1 MSKLSNLQFLNPSA
15 NSSGD
20 PTHEYIDIQVVNNA
34 NTYEPQPIVFN
45 QIKTSNIIDSCND
58 YYLSVVKWSF
68 NSNIPQIVP
77 HLRLSTS
84 NFPNLPYDGETI
96 YYVNIGYGTTQA
108 TATFVQ
114 SVAKAVFFQPE
125 NGYIPQPQYQPTQ
138 QELYKNPFFYIY
150 SVENFLKMVNDALVE
165 SFDAAKVEFAG
176 LLDDASPPRFVW
188 NTSTNKLNLIVSK
201 EFVEG
206 LETNTFY
213 ISMNCPLY
221 NLFDTFP
228 SYCKSLSTGL
238 SAQNNFIFS
247 LNDNYGVQS
256 FSDPN
261 PTTGTPLLF
270 YNYSQ
275 QSSSVVSWSPVNS
288 LLFTTSLIPINSE
301 FSGSPQ
307 YLGENLSN
315 TSNSQQNLTAILTD
329 FTIPMIDGTEYSRTL
344 LYYIPTSEY
353 RLIDL
358 LGNSPLNQLNIQ
370 VYWKDLI
377 GQLHPATLKL
387 GTNASMKILLRKRD
401 FNGV

>member
-1 MSKLSNLQFLNPSA
+1 MPNLKDLQFLNPSA
-15 NSSGD
+15 TSSGD

-34 NTYEPQPIVFN
+34 NTYEPQPIIFN
-45 QIKTSNIIDSCND
+45 QIKTSNIVDSCQD

-68 NSNIPQIVP
+68 NSNIPQIIP
-77 HLRLSTS
+77 QLQLSTK
-84 NFPNLPYDGETI
+84 NFPNIPYNGLTT
-96 YYVNIGYGTTQA
+96 YYVNIGKGTTQA
-108 TATFVQ
+108 N
-114 SVAKAVFFQPE
+114 AVFTQPLAKPVIFTPE
-125 NGYIPQPQYQPTQ
+125 NGYLPTPSFQPTEA
-138 QELYKNPFFYIY
+138 ELYSNPFFYIY
-150 SVENFLKMVNDALVE
+150 SVENFLKMVNDALVTC
-165 SFDAAKVEFAG
+165 FLQAKTTLG
-176 LLDDASPPRFVW
+176 GLDDAVAPRFVW
-188 NTSTNKLNLIVSK
+188 NTNTNKLNLVVSK

-206 LETNTFY
+206 LATDTYY

-228 SYCKSLSTGL
+228 SYCKSLSIL
-238 SAQNNFIFS
+238 PAENNYLFS

-261 PTTGTPLLF
+261 AGTGTPLTL
-270 YNYSQ
+270 YTYSQ

-301 FSGSPQ
+301 FSGSPK

-315 TSNSQQNLTAILTD
+315 TSNAQQNLTAVLTD
-329 FTIPMIDGTEYSRTL
+329 FTIPMESGVEYTRTM

-353 RLIDL
+353 RLVDL
-358 LGNSPLNQLNIQ
+358 LGNTPLNQLNIQ

-377 GQLHPATLKL
+377 GSLHPATLKL